1 MNLEEKKDLLK
12 GLITYIQSKDS
23 HTDQDDIRSV
33 TTYSFYQNC
42 ESFLIAL
49 TLSENISDINYC
61 KQKINPEI
69 ETEDLEILE
78 FAFDG
83 FIKDSFFIKIFIL
96 VENHIKQIAEFY
108 ESPTNKIKVKSIKTT
123 FENLLDPNK
132 TVIFSN
138 LTNSDKEL
146 FEFYCFLRNT
156 IHNIG
161 FQLKETKQLKIND
174 VESVIN
180 QSEVII
186 DLSQNSANSLNFEKL
201 ILLNEQIIKLI
212 FKMNDLLPENDFI
225 EHRLVSIG
233 FNGK

>member
-1 MNLEEKKDLLK
+1 MNLEKKKYLLKDL
-12 GLITYIQSKDS
+12 INYIQSKDFYS
-23 HTDQDDIRSV
+23 NQDDIRSV
-33 TTYSFYQNC
+33 TTYSFYQNS

-49 TLSENISDINYC
+49 TLSENISDINYY
-61 KQKINPEI
+61 KQKINQEI
-69 ETEDLEILE
+69 EVEDLEVLE

-108 ESPTNKIKVKSIKTT
+108 ETPTNKLKVESIKTT
-123 FENLLDPNK
+123 FKNLLDPNK
-132 TVIFSN
+132 TMLFSN
-138 LTNSDKEL
+138 LTNRDKEL

-174 VESVIN
+174 TESVIN

-186 DLSQNSANSLNFEKL
+186 DLNQNSVNSLNFEKL
-201 ILLNEQIIKLI
+201 ILLKEQIIKLI
-212 FKMNDLLPENDFI
+212 FKMNDLLPENDII